1 MRDPMPRS
9 SIRDLIYP
17 FPEPRAI
24 LTPLLSLSP
33 SCSLLI
39 GVLT

>member
-1 MRDPMPRS
+1 MRDPMPCS
-9 SIRDLIYP
+9 SIRDVLYP

-24 LTPLLSLSP
+24 LTPLPLP
-33 SCSLLI
+33 SSLLI